1 MRLPPSSP
9 GTSRPSSKGK
19 GKSTRPLPTL
29 ANPTEGEISF
39 KKASKAPIH
48 LSRYGPS
55 SLSAGALDNFRLRLG
70 NTLGYSLEI
79 PNGRERPLTPREN
92 GRTFWLAQLKAG
104 LRFPIPS
111 FFAQLSRL
119 YKIPLNQLTP
129 TSIRKAVFFHMIFS
143 LEGVEDTATFFYR
156 SHELKHRGYYLYF
169 SPLILFASFYGH
181 YDSLDSG

>member
-1 MRLPPSSP
+1 MACP
-9 GTSRPSSKGK
+9 
-19 GKSTRPLPTL
+19 
-29 ANPTEGEISF
+29 
-39 KKASKAPIH
+39 
-48 LSRYGPS
+48 
-55 SLSAGALDNFRLRLG
+55 
-70 NTLGYSLEI
+70 
-79 PNGRERPLTPREN
+79 
-92 GRTFWLAQLKAG
+92 AG

-169 SPLILFASFYGH
+169 SPLIWFASFYGH
-181 YDSLDSG
+181 YDSLDSGWHPQYLVASPPPGRSWDIANISILALLSRDKPSYTFPKLSTEEDNVLSDLRIDYPEDHTMLRPLV